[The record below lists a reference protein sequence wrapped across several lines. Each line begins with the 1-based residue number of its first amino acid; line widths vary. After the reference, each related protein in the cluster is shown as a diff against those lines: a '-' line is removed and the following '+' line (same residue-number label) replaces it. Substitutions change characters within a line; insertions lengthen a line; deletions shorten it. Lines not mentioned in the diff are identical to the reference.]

1 MEILRFVLHYGLH
14 IVFPGIIAYVFFRR
28 YWKWAWLLLILTML
42 IDLDHL
48 LAAPIFDLNRCSINY
63 HPLHTYYV
71 GILYLIL
78 LFFTKTRIIGI
89 GLVFHIITDA
99 IDCLFI

>member
-28 YWKWAWLLLILTML
+28 YWKWAWLLMILTML

-48 LAAPIFDLNRCSINY
+48 LATPIFDLNRCSINY
-63 HPLHTYYV
+63 HPLHTYYA

>member
-14 IVFPGIIAYVFFRR
+14 IVFPGVIAYVFFRR
-28 YWKWAWLLLILTML
+28 YWKWAWLLMILTML

-48 LAAPIFDLNRCSINY
+48 LATPIFDSNRCSINY
-63 HPLHTYYV
+63 HPLHTYYA
-71 GILYLIL
+71 GILYLVL
-78 LFFTKTRIIGI
+78 LFFSKTRIIGI
-89 GLVFHIITDA
+89 GLIFHLITDA